1 MTSPQDKRL
10 GVALVL
16 LSAVGYAMLPVFAQ
30 NVQQSGMNS
39 LDLGIW
45 RYLLAV
51 PLFWGLVVS
60 VRRGQREPSTLPRA
74 KLLLNGT
81 LLSLA
86 GLCAF
91 YGFERIPAG
100 TFVILFY
107 TYPAM
112 LAMVGLFLGDR
123 LPPIGW
129 VALALT
135 FIGVVMTSIGQE
147 AGTLNEDFLIGGGL
161 ALTNAVIVTT
171 LITINA
177 RLLRGQA
184 NVLTGTA
191 LNATGGLLLYLLIFA
206 VRGLPGQGLQMP
218 ASETAWV
225 FLVLLVIFSTTLPH
239 FSFTSGIQKLG
250 AAQSGIVA
258 SVEPLLTAFFAYIF
272 LGQMLTWVQ
281 VLGGVVIVLSVI
293 LLQVSNRVW
302 AWWMQVKPNARG

>member
-1 MTSPQDKRL
+1 MSAIQDKRL
-10 GVALVL
+10 GVVLVL
-16 LSAVGYAMLPVFAQ
+16 LSAVGYALLPVFAQ

-51 PLFWGLVVS
+51 PLFWGLVGTI
-60 VRRGQREPSTLPRA
+60 RRAQTATHPLPRL

-112 LAMVGLFLGDR
+112 LAIVGLFLGDR

-135 FIGVVMTSIGQE
+135 FVGVVMTSLGQE
-147 AGTLNEDFLIGGGL
+147 AGTLNEDFLIGAGL

-177 RLLRGQA
+177 RLLRGQT

-191 LNATGGLLLYLLIFA
+191 LNATGGLLLYLLIFG
-206 VRGLPGQGLQMP
+206 VRALQGQGLEMP
-218 ASETAWV
+218 ASGTAWV
-225 FLVLLVIFSTTLPH
+225 FLVLLVIFSTTVPH

-258 SVEPLLTAFFAYIF
+258 SVEPLLTVFFAYLF
-272 LGQMLTWVQ
+272 LGQTLTWVQ
-281 VLGGVVIVLSVI
+281 VLGGVVIVCSVI
-293 LLQVSNRVW
+293 LLQVGNRVW
-302 AWWMQVKPNARG
+302 AWWRQVKPHARG